1 MKLATTMVCS
11 FRFFGDSPTMEDSN
25 LMSGGGSDEVAI
37 GESCSRVCI
46 KLIRYRHPGMVL
58 PFTRYIPLHNCLVR
72 KASTLQRFFPGH
84 FNPILQKI
92 STSSSSDCERL
103 PWERSTQAILLG
115 KLKTALRN
123 HQMHE
128 GWESFQDFRTLYG
141 YPEVVEEENNSGLV
155 HVDTLTKLA
164 LSLARLQMS
173 TSAAVILRLMLDKG
187 CVPPMHL
194 LCLVFLHLVK
204 TEIGAYIACNYLSQ
218 VCDFYICLKDKK
230 AQSADVVKPDAS
242 IFCLV
247 LDACV
252 RFNLPLKG
260 LLLIELVALTGT
272 VVDAHTVVIVSQIL
286 EMNGLRDEIRELKD
300 HIDSVSAAFIR
311 LYRQFYDSLLSLHF
325 KFNDIDAA
333 AKLVFDMNSSH
344 NRHDHKENRKDLKNP
359 CSIAIGSRNLRTGLK
374 IHIELELL
382 QNDSVVKPEGR
393 QDLIFYRGQKL
404 VLSNRALAKFIT
416 GYKKDGRI
424 SELSKLLLS
433 VQEELYSV
441 AGSRLCSDAIGAC
454 IHFGWLE
461 SAHDILD
468 DAEAAGSPLDWD
480 TYMLLLSA
488 YRRRRMQRVA
498 KALLKQMTRVHLDN
512 ELADDTIHEH
522 FHCVETSDSLGK
534 SNLVVTLVQILKDED
549 QIFPLVYEF
558 NSSIHFFCMA
568 RMMEDA
574 LKVYRRMVEMNIQPT
589 IQTFAYLLRGYSSLG
604 MYREIT
610 ILWGEIKR
618 FMKGCGFPANRD
630 LYELLLINFLRGGY
644 FERVM
649 EVIGHMRDQNMY
661 ADKLMYK
668 VEFLRLHKNLY
679 KSLKASD
686 ARTEAQLK
694 RLEHVQEFRKWVGIV

>member
-1 MKLATTMVCS
+1 MKLATTMVRS

-37 GESCSRVCI
+37 GESCSRACI

-58 PFTRYIPLHNCLVR
+58 PFTRYIPLHSCLVR

-103 PWERSTQAILLG
+103 PWERSTKAILLG

-141 YPEVVEEENNSGLV
+141 YPEVVKEENNSGLV

-424 SELSKLLLS
+424 IELSKLLLS

-454 IHFGWLE
+454 IYFGWLE

-498 KALLKQMTRVHLDN
+498 NALLKQMTRVHLDN

-549 QIFPLVYEF
+549 QIIPLVYEF

>member
-1 MKLATTMVCS
+1 
-11 FRFFGDSPTMEDSN
+11 
-25 LMSGGGSDEVAI
+25 
-37 GESCSRVCI
+37 
-46 KLIRYRHPGMVL
+46 MVL

-141 YPEVVEEENNSGLV
+141 YPEVRLLNQLIVQLSYSSNHSWTRKAFDLVLQVVEEENNSGLV